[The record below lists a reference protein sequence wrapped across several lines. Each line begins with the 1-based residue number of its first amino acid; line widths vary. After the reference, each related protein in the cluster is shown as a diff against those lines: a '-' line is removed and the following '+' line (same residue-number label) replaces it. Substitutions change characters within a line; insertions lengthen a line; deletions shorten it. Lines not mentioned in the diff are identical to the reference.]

1 MAPAPDSHLSLW
13 LAAAVASGW
22 PVLRARGPRALVEGV
37 LARIEAA
44 CGPLPQAIVDEPWDE
59 GDWALEVALPGW
71 NAEDCAVL
79 ADVAGP
85 GCWFTPGP
93 RPDVAEAIER
103 GIRDD
108 EHDALGPVVARRPLG
123 AALPSVSRSARVDPE
138 LLALEAEVVAALRA
152 VHPEL
157 QTWSDR
163 GPDTVAAVVDPSTGR
178 FGVMVSL
185 LSDVFAPLDG
195 LELAALRRAIL
206 QALAGCV
213 VARADHPALRLAPDP
228 WWWTPL
234 EGLDVALWAIGPAR
248 PVWAFEVGEG
258 VTPDAHG
265 RAALARSGDPLR
277 VIVVPASPAGFEPLC
292 HEGAAVAEA
301 VGAGGGPGEW
311 VRHGGR
317 WCFAPSWSVDE
328 ADRLEE
334 VVAAFAALG
343 PVGVAAV
350 G

>member
-1 MAPAPDSHLSLW
+1 MAPAPDSHLPLW

-22 PVLRARGPRALVEGV
+22 PVLRARGSQAAVEGV

-44 CGPLPQAIVDEPWDE
+44 VGPLPQAILDEPWDE

-71 NAEDCAVL
+71 SAEDCAVL
-79 ADVAGP
+79 AEVAGE
-85 GCWFTPGP
+85 GCWYTPGP
-93 RPDVAEAIER
+93 RPDVAEAIEQGLR
-103 GIRDD
+103 
-108 EHDALGPVVARRPLG
+108 EDAYEAFGAVVARRPLG
-123 AALPSVSRSARVDPE
+123 SALPTVSRTSRVDPE
-138 LLALEAEVVAALRA
+138 LLALEAELVAALRQ
-152 VHPEL
+152 VEPTL

-185 LSDVFAPLDG
+185 LSEVFAPLDG
-195 LELAALRRAIL
+195 LEVASLRRRILAALADSVL
-206 QALAGCV
+206 
-213 VARADHPALRLAPDP
+213 ARADHPALRLAPDP

-234 EGLDVALWAIGPAR
+234 DGMDVALWAIGPAL
-248 PVWAFEVGEG
+248 PVWAFDLDHD
-258 VTPDAHG
+258 VTPDAAG

-277 VIVVPASPAGFEPLC
+277 VLVVPASPADFERVC
-292 HEGAAVAEA
+292 FEGAAVAEA

-311 VRHGGR
+311 VRSGGR
-317 WCFAPSWSVDE
+317 WCFVPSWSVDE
-328 ADRLEE
+328 PDRLEE